1 MEKLVSGWFSIRTIP
16 EGYIFPPDIRP
27 GKLIVPLCKTI
38 PVIDLSMAEARDRN
52 SIIKKVLNASQE
64 FGFFQLINHGV
75 SENLMDET
83 MDLFKEFFD
92 MPADDKASVYS
103 DDPSH
108 LRRLFTSSYN
118 YGHEEVHFWRDNL
131 RRPCHPSEECIQ
143 LWPQKPTRY
152 QYILHKIYGILY
164 LGNRII
170 SNGKLKNAK
179 HRAVTNSNNARTT
192 IVTFFNP
199 CHDSIVEPAKAL
211 INGGSPPLYRAFQ
224 YKDFLANYT
233 AKTGDTN
240 TVLGPYKL
248 QA

>member
-1 MEKLVSGWFSIRTIP
+1 MEKLVSSWFSIRTIP

-52 SIIKKVLNASQE
+52 IIIKKVLNASQE

-118 YGHEEVHFWRDNL
+118 YGHEEHK
-131 RRPCHPSEECIQ
+131 Q
-143 LWPQKPTRY
+143 KKWPFAGY
-152 QYILHKIYGILY
+152 
-164 LGNRII
+164 
-170 SNGKLKNAK
+170 
-179 HRAVTNSNNARTT
+179 
-192 IVTFFNP
+192 
-199 CHDSIVEPAKAL
+199 
-211 INGGSPPLYRAFQ
+211 NGGQ
-224 YKDFLANYT
+224 IG
-233 AKTGDTN
+233 AKTSGIASRT
-240 TVLGPYKL
+240 Y
-248 QA
+248 QQCS

>member
-1 MEKLVSGWFSIRTIP
+1 MP
-16 EGYIFPPDIRP
+16 EDYIFPPDIRP

-64 FGFFQLINHGV
+64 FGFFQ
-75 SENLMDET
+75 
-83 MDLFKEFFD
+83 EFFD

-103 DDPSH
+103 DDPSQSC
-108 LRRLFTSSYN
+108 RLFTNSYN
-118 YGHEEVHFWRDNL
+118 YFG
-131 RRPCHPSEECIQ
+131 
-143 LWPQKPTRY
+143 
-152 QYILHKIYGILY
+152 G
-164 LGNRII
+164 II
-170 SNGKLKNAK
+170 SDTLVILQRNAFNCGLKSQLDIDYQQWGVK
-179 HRAVTNSNNARTT
+179 STEHRAVTNSNNAWTT
-192 IVTFFNP
+192 IVTFINP
-199 CHDSIVEPAKAL
+199 CHDSIVEPTKAL

-240 TVLGPYKL
+240 TVLEPYKL

>member
-1 MEKLVSGWFSIRTIP
+1 MEKLVSSWFSIRTIP

-52 SIIKKVLNASQE
+52 IIIKKVLNASQE

-118 YGHEEVHFWRDNL
+118 YGHEE
-131 RRPCHPSEECIQ
+131 
-143 LWPQKPTRY
+143 
-152 QYILHKIYGILY
+152 
-164 LGNRII
+164 II

-240 TVLGPYKL
+240 TVLEPYKL

>member
-1 MEKLVSGWFSIRTIP
+1 MP
-16 EGYIFPPDIRP
+16 EDYIFPPDIRP

-64 FGFFQLINHGV
+64 FGFFQ
-75 SENLMDET
+75 
-83 MDLFKEFFD
+83 EFFD
-92 MPADDKASVYS
+92 MPADDKAS
-103 DDPSH
+103 DDPSQSC
-108 LRRLFTSSYN
+108 RLFTSSYN
-118 YGHEEVHFWRDNL
+118 YFG
-131 RRPCHPSEECIQ
+131 
-143 LWPQKPTRY
+143 
-152 QYILHKIYGILY
+152 G
-164 LGNRII
+164 II
-170 SNGKLKNAK
+170 SDTLVILQRNAFNCGLKSQLDIDYQQWGVKSTK
-179 HRAVTNSNNARTT
+179 HRSVTNSNNARTT
-192 IVTFFNP
+192 IVTFINP

-240 TVLGPYKL
+240 TVLEPYKL